1 MVSHLML
8 CFFSAINLRATVVIN
23 MKISRIKRVD
33 ELLRREIGSVL
44 FRVINDDGF
53 DLSSISVTRVM
64 TSPTLRRARVFV
76 SIRDNYDRRDDMLA
90 ILNKHRIE
98 IQKHI
103 SRNIVLKYTPRLTF
117 EIDCSL
123 EKGDHILDIL
133 SKMEETTNSDQGS
146 SDKTQEC
153 EDDDTFGL

>member
-1 MVSHLML
+1 
-8 CFFSAINLRATVVIN
+8 
-23 MKISRIKRVD
+23 MKKSRIDRVD

-44 FRVINDDGF
+44 FRIINDDGF

-64 TSPTLRRARVFV
+64 TSPTLRSARVFISV
-76 SIRDNYDRRDDMLA
+76 RDNHERRGDMLA
-90 ILNKHRIE
+90 ILNRHRIE

-123 EKGDHILDIL
+123 EKGDHILAIL
-133 SKMEETTNSDQGS
+133 SKMEETTDVDQGP
-146 SDKTQEC
+146 SDETREG
-153 EDDDTFGL
+153 EDDGVFGL